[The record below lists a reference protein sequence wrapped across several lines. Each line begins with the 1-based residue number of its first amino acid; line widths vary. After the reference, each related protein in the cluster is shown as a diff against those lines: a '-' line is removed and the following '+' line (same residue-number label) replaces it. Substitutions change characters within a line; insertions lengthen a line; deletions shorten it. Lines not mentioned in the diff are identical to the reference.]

1 MPRGEGLEKYK
12 FGNGINDPSECGKK
26 GGPISQEVQR
36 RNRSMRNAIKA
47 IFELEVPTSKEF
59 RKSLKKMGFPAD
71 EKTTTMFMALFKQV
85 EKAMKGDLD
94 ALIFLRDT
102 IGEKPEIIAK
112 QEADSVTATG
122 GNPNRQTL
130 ANLLST
136 PQPDRDLNALI
147 QEEAE
152 ENAD

>member
-1 MPRGEGLEKYK
+1 
-12 FGNGINDPSECGKK
+12 
-26 GGPISQEVQR
+26 
-36 RNRSMRNAIKA
+36 
-47 IFELEVPTSKEF
+47 
-59 RKSLKKMGFPAD
+59 
-71 EKTTTMFMALFKQV
+71 
-85 EKAMKGDLD
+85 MKGDLD

-130 ANLLST
+130 ANLLSA

-152 ENAD
+152 DDAD